1 MRCVLCSAFSHVP
14 AGHRFMLNV
23 VFALQ
28 PSADAERAVSVG
40 GSRTT
45 AVAGGRG
52 PWRFLGIIRVGAA
65 SVCPEE
71 VGGLPDFVLFSRA
84 RHGSSME
91 SGASEDD
98 FPTETLES
106 CNP

>member
-23 VFALQ
+23 VFVLQ
-28 PSADAERAVSVG
+28 PSVDAERAVSVG

-45 AVAGGRG
+45 AVTGRKEVHGGCSESGSAAPREG
-52 PWRFLGIIRVGAA
+52 GAY
-65 SVCPEE
+65 
-71 VGGLPDFVLFSRA
+71 GLPDFVLFSRA

-91 SGASEDD
+91 SDASEDD

>member
-1 MRCVLCSAFSHVP
+1 MEAE
-14 AGHRFMLNV
+14 
-23 VFALQ
+23 Q
-28 PSADAERAVSVG
+28 PRLPEEGAHG
-40 GSRTT
+40 G
-45 AVAGGRG
+45 
-52 PWRFLGIIRVGAA
+52 FLGLFGSAA

-71 VGGLPDFVLFSRA
+71 VGELPDFVLFSRA

>member
-1 MRCVLCSAFSHVP
+1 
-14 AGHRFMLNV
+14 MLNV
-23 VFALQ
+23 MSVLQ
-28 PSADAERAVSVG
+28 PSVDAERAVSVG

-45 AVAGGRG
+45 AVTGGREVHG
-52 PWRFLGIIRVGAA
+52 G
-65 SVCPEE
+65 CPESGSAAPRE
-71 VGGLPDFVLFSRA
+71 GGAYGLPDFVLFSRA